1 MVPKKSGRRRAFK
14 KERSKSSAKSTKLT
28 AKKMPAAATIKQATA
43 EIARHSAKIAEH
55 VAAIAD
61 AVQTDPIGSCKY
73 VDKQGQLQCESPVT
87 QSYCMGIPGG
97 HFRENGSCP

>member
-1 MVPKKSGRRRAFK
+1 MAPKKGGSLPARK
-14 KERSKSSAKSTKLT
+14 KKGSRSSPKLT
-28 AKKMPAAATIKQATA
+28 KPVRNTIAVTNIKQAAA
-43 EIARHSAKIAEH
+43 EIARHSAKIADH
-55 VAAIAD
+55 VAAINS

>member
-1 MVPKKSGRRRAFK
+1 MSSKKSGRRPARK
-14 KERSKSSAKSTKLT
+14 KRRSGPAAKLT
-28 AKKMPAAATIKQATA
+28 KIRAANIRAVANIKKAAA
-43 EIARHSAKIAEH
+43 EIARHSAKIAHH
-55 VAAIAD
+55 VAEITS
-61 AVQTDPIGSCKY
+61 AVQGDPIGSCKY

>member
-1 MVPKKSGRRRAFK
+1 MAPKKGGRPARNKKSRR
-14 KERSKSSAKSTKLT
+14 SSSKSTKPT
-28 AKKMPAAATIKQATA
+28 TTNMRAAANIKQAAA
-43 EIARHSAKIAEH
+43 EIARHSAKIADH
-55 VAAIAD
+55 VAEITS

-73 VDKQGQLQCESPVT
+73 VDKLGQLQCESPVT